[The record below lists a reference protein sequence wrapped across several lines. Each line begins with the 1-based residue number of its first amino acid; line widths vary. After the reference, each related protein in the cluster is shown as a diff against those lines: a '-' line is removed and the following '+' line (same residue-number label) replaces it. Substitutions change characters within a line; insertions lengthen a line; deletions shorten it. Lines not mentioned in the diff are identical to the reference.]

1 MRTAARLPRCRKPTP
16 PKLYLEVVPEEAA
29 DPASTISSLQS
40 CATCGAKMVT
50 VARCC
55 RDCKC
60 SIYLQDPLLTT
71 PREKWP
77 ACVSDQRKW
86 MFHLELDPSTQRD
99 VVRYTAKDDAT
110 LFFRED
116 EPKEWVLYRDLD
128 NRMYWWNEVTREW
141 FWRPRDKDFDGWK
154 ALRCYA

>member
-1 MRTAARLPRCRKPTP
+1 
-16 PKLYLEVVPEEAA
+16 
-29 DPASTISSLQS
+29 
-40 CATCGAKMVT
+40 MVS

-60 SIYLQDPLLTT
+60 SIYLQEPVLTT
-71 PREKWP
+71 PREEWP
-77 ACVSDQRKW
+77 ACVSDQREWK
-86 MFHLELDPSTQRD
+86 FQLELDPSTHCD
-99 VVRYTAKDDAT
+99 VVRYTAKNDAN
-110 LFFRED
+110 LFFREEQPGD
-116 EPKEWVLYRDLD
+116 WVLYRDLN